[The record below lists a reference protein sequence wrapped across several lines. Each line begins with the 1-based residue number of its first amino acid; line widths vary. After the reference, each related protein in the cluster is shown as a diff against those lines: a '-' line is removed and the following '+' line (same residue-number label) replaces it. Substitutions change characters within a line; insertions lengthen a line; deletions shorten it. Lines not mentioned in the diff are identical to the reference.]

1 MLRMQTNVRVGLKRA
16 NVIFMDKPRLDLIVD
31 PILIQMLRI
40 DTNVRVRFKWDL
52 LMDVNVEDVHR
63 LDLIVDPI
71 LIRMLRIDTNV
82 RVGFKW
88 VLFMDTNV

>member
-40 DTNVRVRFKWDL
+40 DTNVKVEFKL
-52 LMDVNVEDVHR
+52 
-63 LDLIVDPI
+63 
-71 LIRMLRIDTNV
+71 
-82 RVGFKW
+82 
-88 VLFMDTNV
+88 VLFMDINFVD

>member
-40 DTNVRVRFKWDL
+40 DTNV
-52 LMDVNVEDVHR
+52 M
-63 LDLIVDPI
+63 
-71 LIRMLRIDTNV
+71 
-82 RVGFKW
+82 VGFKYLNIYGYQCCRLSL
-88 VLFMDTNV
+88 VGFDC